1 MKRMVNVL
9 LVAGLALGLSGCG
22 TSKEE
27 EACREQQRQLARSQ
41 GLTPNERAVKRA
53 CDDDHRSSNYRRH
66 GSSFRGG
73 GSGSGK

>member
-1 MKRMVNVL
+1 MKRTVNVL
-9 LVAGLALGLSGCG
+9 LVAALALGLSGCG

-27 EACREQQRQLARSQ
+27 EACREQQRQMARAQ
-41 GLTPNERAVKRA
+41 GFTPNERAVKEA
-53 CDDDHRSSNYRRH
+53 CDNDHRSSTTRRH

>member
-1 MKRMVNVL
+1 MKRTVNVL

-27 EACREQQRQLARSQ
+27 EACRE
-41 GLTPNERAVKRA
+41 
-53 CDDDHRSSNYRRH
+53 H